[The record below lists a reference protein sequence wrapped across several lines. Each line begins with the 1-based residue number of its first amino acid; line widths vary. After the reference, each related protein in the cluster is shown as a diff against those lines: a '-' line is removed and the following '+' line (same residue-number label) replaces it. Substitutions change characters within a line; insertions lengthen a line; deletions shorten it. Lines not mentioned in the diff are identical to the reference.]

1 VALGLDPIPVAGAS
15 DQIAAVAGAVAG
27 GQEVSLYVRQD
38 AVVARVTIVTSAGEP
53 LAMARETASAM
64 LRK

>member
-1 VALGLDPIPVAGAS
+1 
-15 DQIAAVAGAVAG
+15 VAG
-27 GQEVSLYVRQD
+27 GQEVSLYGRQD